1 MKAFALIG
9 GGLLVLVA
17 AFVLL
22 PKLALRISG
31 DNSNASV
38 PFTKSASASATV
50 SGTPFGSD
58 PILPFSALA
67 SQAGFSPLD
76 PGVVPEDYVP
86 EGSYVAN
93 NPVPMVIF
101 AYRNAAGRYLLI
113 TERTSVQMQPG
124 ADSFANRPPNF
135 GGRGR
140 GTPRPNAPQLIQ
152 LPSGTPGIYSP
163 DDFRATAC
171 QQGDPTAK
179 YTCGDQPATSI
190 RFSARGL
197 DIAVTADGRDL
208 SQDDLLKTAGGL
220 R

>member
-9 GGLLVLVA
+9 AGLVVLIA

-22 PKLALRISG
+22 PKLALQISG
-31 DNSNASV
+31 DNNSANV
-38 PFTKSASASATV
+38 PFAKAASASATAG
-50 SGTPFGSD
+50 GTPFGND

-67 SQAGFSPLD
+67 SQAGFTPLD
-76 PGVVPEDYVP
+76 PGVVPAGFVP
-86 EGSYVAN
+86 EGSYVDA
-93 NPVPMVIF
+93 NPVPTVIF
-101 AYRNAAGRYLLI
+101 AYRNTAGRYLLI
-113 TERTSVQMQPG
+113 TERTSVQVQPG
-124 ADSFANRPPNF
+124 SDSLRNRPPNF
-135 GGRGR
+135 GARGR

-163 DDFRATAC
+163 DDFRASAC
-171 QQGDPTAK
+171 QQGDPTGK
-179 YTCGDQPATSI
+179 YTCGDQPASSI

-197 DIAVTADGRDL
+197 DIVVTADGRDL